1 MYSNDRLFS
10 SYRLNKRF
18 NLSSPFHFV
27 FHVPL
32 RRETI
37 EYERTQTFVNKKIKN
52 ETRGGRENKKKTYKR
67 AATESIYKYILH
79 EVKQSHDS
87 RSRSAGDKIEK
98 RDGITVFDEN

>member
-1 MYSNDRLFS
+1 MKRRAADR
-10 SYRLNKRF
+10 
-18 NLSSPFHFV
+18 
-27 FHVPL
+27 
-32 RRETI
+32 T
-37 EYERTQTFVNKKIKN
+37 
-52 ETRGGRENKKKTYKR
+52 KKKTYKR